1 MTSSTEPDI
10 RVREVQV
17 DADTLTVDPM
27 DGRTI
32 GVPLAWFPRLAL
44 AKAAE
49 RENWRIAGAGYGIRW
64 PDLDEDLSTAGLLR
78 TEARGQPESEPSP
91 AIA

>member
-17 DADTLTVDPM
+17 DADTLTVDLM

-32 GVPLAWFPRLAL
+32 SVPLAWFPRLAL
-44 AKAAE
+44 ATAAE
-49 RENWRIAGAGYGIRW
+49 RENWRIAGAGYGIHW

-78 TEARGQPESEPSP
+78 TKARGHPESEPST
-91 AIA
+91 AAV

>member
-1 MTSSTEPDI
+1 M
-10 RVREVQV
+10 
-17 DADTLTVDPM
+17 DADTLTVDLM

-32 GVPLAWFPRLAL
+32 SVPLAWFPRLAL
-44 AKAAE
+44 ATAAE
-49 RENWRIAGAGYGIRW
+49 RDNWRIAGAGYGIHW
-64 PDLDEDLSTAGLLR
+64 PDLDQDLSAAGLLR